1 MITSR
6 AHTHERG
13 FSLVE
18 LMVAMV
24 VSLILLA
31 GILQIL
37 LGNRD
42 SFEVQK
48 AVASLQQ
55 DARLASFVLENA
67 IAHAGYRVELRPDLD
82 RIFPQGFI
90 DGTDGDGDGAEP
102 DAIRIRFQAD
112 GGLSDCLGSPDAP
125 DLTDFRLFV
134 DTDDEL
140 KCVVFDAGAVD
151 NIEPLINNI
160 ETLQIRYGLDANGDN
175 AVDTY
180 TNEFTAAQSFDV
192 RSVRIQLLLVSDG
205 NVRPAPVAETF
216 TFADG
221 QTLTFDDRRA
231 RQMVDQTIALRN
243 LLP

>member
-1 MITSR
+1 MTSR
-6 AHTHERG
+6 HTRQSG

-18 LMVAMV
+18 LMIAMV

-37 LGNRD
+37 LGNRQ

-48 AVASLQQ
+48 AAAGLQQ

-67 IAHAGYRVELRPDLD
+67 IAHAGYRVDLAPDLD
-82 RIFPQGFI
+82 RVFAQGFVA
-90 DGTDGDGDGAEP
+90 GTDGGGTQP

-112 GGLSDCLGSPDAP
+112 GGLSDCLGNDVAP

-134 DTDDEL
+134 DTDNEL
-140 KCVVFDAGAVD
+140 KCDVFDASGAVD
-151 NIEPLINNI
+151 RTEPLINNI
-160 ETLQIRYGLDANGDN
+160 ETLQIRYGLDTDDDG

-180 TNEFTAAQSFDV
+180 TGSLTAEQSFDV
-192 RSVRIQLLLVSDG
+192 RSVRVQLLLVSDG
-205 NVRPAPVAETF
+205 SVRPAPVAETF

-221 QTLTFDDRRA
+221 ETLAFDDRRA